1 MMWRAERGDA
11 GERGFTIIE
20 LVVVIG
26 VIATVFALVISSI
39 GQVTQTF
46 TLRRA
51 ATLLLSELRRAHALS
66 MAEGLDYIV
75 EFDTVTGSNPSNGI
89 KVFRYGAPDCATPC
103 LVRQVRP
110 PNWPSNVQL
119 SQGGTQFPACP
130 SLAGLDT
137 SNECA
142 IFKPL
147 GYAAAAGD
155 VKLKTKA
162 AAQAKWQ
169 VIVESATGRV
179 TVARE

>member
-20 LVVVIG
+20 LVIVVG

-39 GQVTQTF
+39 RQITQGF
-46 TLRRA
+46 SLRRA
-51 ATLLLSELRRAHALS
+51 ATLVLSELRRAHASS

-75 EFDTVTGSNPSNGI
+75 EFDTVTGSTSSNGI
-89 KVFRYGAPDCATPC
+89 KVFKYGAPTCVTPC

-110 PNWPSNVQL
+110 PNWPPDVQL
-119 SQGGTQFPACP
+119 NKGGTTACP

-137 SNECA
+137 SNECV

-147 GYAAAAGD
+147 GYASAAGD

-162 AAQAKWQ
+162 AAQANWQ
-169 VIVESATGRV
+169 VVVESATGRV
-179 TVARE
+179 TVGRQ